1 MSRRSVN
8 GSAGNADDGSAIH
21 SGNEH
26 NAVETA
32 SLPSSR
38 GIVEDDIDGLMVI
51 ADGQAA
57 MLPGSASAQVLDNG
71 QEQHSSVDF
80 HSIAPLA
87 PQSSKIP
94 QVALSPGRQTLQG
107 LHGPSHA
114 AFSKAKRLNV
124 PGLSISVEES
134 VRMSLTPSGKTSAA
148 DGTLAVLAN
157 HDDSGKGAAQ
167 QRRSQRRSARLEVER
182 LLQDLPL
189 GVCLVSSAFANAH

>member
-1 MSRRSVN
+1 MSPRSVN

-94 QVALSPGRQTLQG
+94 QVALSPGDARHIEYYQSQ
-107 LHGPSHA
+107 
-114 AFSKAKRLNV
+114 
-124 PGLSISVEES
+124 ISCFRNQE
-134 VRMSLTPSGKTSAA
+134 P
-148 DGTLAVLAN
+148 
-157 HDDSGKGAAQ
+157 
-167 QRRSQRRSARLEVER
+167 
-182 LLQDLPL
+182 
-189 GVCLVSSAFANAH
+189 